1 MADSSI
7 PASLKHAIAKGQLV
21 PFIGSGVSLSV
32 KQDLFPTWIE
42 LLKKMAQSLIK
53 EENEDAA
60 SIVNAYCKPKNL
72 DLLKAADV
80 AYDKLGKAG
89 FNDVMV
95 KQFELDR
102 DQHPD
107 IDLSLPKAIWDLK
120 PKLVITTNY
129 DGVLSWSN
137 PKAKTLLNS
146 HKSELSRLNGDAK
159 PERPTIW
166 HLHGHISSLDSLIIA
181 PSQYTKLYCG
191 TNQIEEYA
199 AAMARLRLLLVD
211 SRLLFIGFG
220 MEQYVMDLLEDVFKT
235 FDGATHP
242 HFALVK
248 KGGAVPADLWAKYN
262 VQLIEYEDHGPPL
275 VAWLNELAKV
285 PTTALR
291 NPVPGEPAPPA
302 RPVVPSAYREWLID
316 DCLQEIELRGLK
328 PKIGQAVTLR
338 HIYVPVITDSREDR
352 TGKTVKKVDIEALAS
367 PGKEEK
373 ERYRLLQ
380 SLIADRSLYVSGPPG
395 SGKTTFC
402 RWLALTICTGQLTEH
417 PVPAPKGF
425 AEVFPETLRGYLPLF
440 IRLRDFW
447 GSLPPH
453 ARGASLT
460 RAELEGALKRW
471 VDKKEF
477 EGLTWSTVKA
487 HLDDGTAL
495 LIFDGVD
502 EVPTEGTLAVHA
514 AEPRGLLLSGL
525 YDAVRSWTKNTT
537 NRILVTSRP
546 YGLNEQQTR
555 KLGLDHEPLADLPD
569 KLQQL
574 LVHRWF
580 EVLGKAEER
589 DKLWSDIRDRPEIQ
603 QLAANPLLL
612 TAICI
617 VYGESRRLPQ
627 YEFDLYERIV
637 ETVLCNRYPD
647 QGIDFHAARASL
659 GVIAH
664 GMHTGAGL
672 REERNQPRAESTFT
686 EIEQM
691 IQHYQDHKPGGALQ
705 KSSACLTRE
714 ELLSQSGLL
723 LPRGDQKASFYHFTI
738 QDFLT
743 AQRLYDLQPI
753 EALLQVFRKRGGVPE
768 WRKSLGLLFGALLHK
783 HDTADQAIVLLESL
797 IAPLT
802 AEQIQLGIVLS
813 DCWRI
818 LKGHG
823 HSPSEQ
829 SNEKFRQFCV
839 AAIRPGTPVRERRE
853 LALALGRLGDPRIA
867 TDLSDSKTWVQ
878 EPSTWV
884 ILKSGE
890 YPIGDSAIQ
899 GEVGKDFSLKPA
911 KYRLDES
918 IQMSRF
924 PVTNQQFAAFIQ
936 AGGYSEPAHWIDQNN
951 DDTSWKWRE
960 SGQITAPLY
969 WNDSRWNSLTQPV
982 VGVSWYEAVAYCR
995 WAKCRLPTEREWE
1008 AAARGK
1014 AGTTYPW
1021 ENDWREGI
1029 CNTAETKFGVT
1040 TPVGMFE
1047 ESQSECGAGDM
1058 AGNVWEWCD
1067 DVYNSTDQVRVV
1079 RGGSWDLNSRGARSA
1094 IRDRSRPVNRDNDVG
1109 FRVVALRQD
1118 S

>member
-1 MADSSI
+1 
-7 PASLKHAIAKGQLV
+7 
-21 PFIGSGVSLSV
+21 
-32 KQDLFPTWIE
+32 
-42 LLKKMAQSLIK
+42 MAQALREAKK
-53 EENEDAA
+53 EGPARIVDVYCTPED
-60 SIVNAYCKPKNL
+60 L
-72 DLLKAADV
+72 DLLEAADV
-80 AYDKLGKAG
+80 AHDKLGKAG

-95 KQFELDR
+95 EQFELDR

-107 IDLSLPKAIWDLK
+107 LDLSLPKAIWDLK

-181 PSQYTKLYCG
+181 PFQYTKLYG
-191 TNQIEEYA
+191 DTNQIEEYA
-199 AAMARLRLLLVD
+199 AAMARLRSLLVD

-220 MEQYVMDLLEDVFKT
+220 MEQYVMDLLQDVFKT
-235 FDGATHP
+235 FDGATHS

-248 KGGAVPADLWAKYN
+248 KGEAASADLWQKYN

-275 VAWLNELAKV
+275 VAWLSDLAKV
-285 PTTALR
+285 PTTTPA
-291 NPVPGEPAPPA
+291 PVPGEPAPPA

-425 AEVFPETLRGYLPLF
+425 AEVFPKTLSGYLPLF

-502 EVPTEGTLAVHA
+502 EVPTEGTLALHA

-537 NRILVTSRP
+537 KNTTNRILVTSRP
-546 YGLNEQQTR
+546 YGLNDQQMR

-603 QLAANPLLL
+603 KLAANPLLL

-672 REERNQPRAESTFT
+672 REDRNQPRAESTFT

-691 IQHYQDHKPGGALQ
+691 IQHYQDHKAGSQLQ
-705 KSSACLTRE
+705 KSSAHLTRE

-723 LPRGDQKASFYHFTI
+723 LPRGDQEASFYHFTI

-743 AQRLYDLQPI
+743 AERLYDLENKEP
-753 EALLQVFRKRGGVPE
+753 LLQVFQKRGGVPE
-768 WRKSLGLLFGALLHK
+768 WRISLRLLFGALLRKHK
-783 HDTADQAIVLLESL
+783 IPDHAIVLLESL
-797 IAPLT
+797 IAPLI

-813 DCWRI
+813 ECWRI

-823 HSPSEQ
+823 YSLSDG

-899 GEVGKDFSLKPA
+899 KEVGKNFSLKPA

-924 PVTNQQFAAFIQ
+924 PVTNQQFAAFVQ
-936 AGGYSEPAHWIDQNN
+936 AGGYGERAHWIDQKN

-969 WNDSRWNSLTQPV
+969 WNDSKWNGPTQPV

-1021 ENDWREGI
+1021 GNDWREGI
-1029 CNTAETKFGVT
+1029 CNTNETKLGVT

-1067 DVYNSTDQVRVV
+1067 DLRNSTDQDRVV
-1079 RGGSWDLNSRGARSA
+1079 RGGSWGNDSRYARSA
-1094 IRDRSRPVNRDNDVG
+1094 IRLRSRPDGRSYYVG